1 MTLRGNPTRALQ
13 LGFLALLAVST
24 AQVGW
29 WIADQVGMADAKRT
43 EVAGLYHADA
53 KAARAILAG
62 NPDPALVERL
72 AQLMPHLA
80 IDRAGAV
87 HVQPGA
93 TAALTA
99 EANSRINRYAWEG
112 GFFLLV
118 LLAGMLVLARAIRQ
132 DAELRRRQQNFLATV
147 SHEFKSPLASMR
159 LSAETLAL
167 RAADADGRRLGQRLI
182 EDGERLLN
190 MVDNLLDTTRIEEGE
205 LELRPAA
212 VPLAPMAQTAVE
224 RLGEEAAGHQ
234 IAVYCDVPA
243 GLDLRADR
251 AALETVL
258 RNLLANA
265 LKACIAQ
272 AGTGGVGD
280 GRRIAVTAER
290 QGEMAVIRIAD
301 DGAGFAPGDARRLFE
316 KFYRAPQ
323 SPSPGTGLGL
333 YIVARLA
340 ALSAAE
346 VAAHSAGPGKGATL
360 TLSWPLAQ

>member
-1 MTLRGNPTRALQ
+1 MTLRGDPTRALQ

-29 WIADQVGMADAKRT
+29 WIADQVGMAEAKRA
-43 EVAGLYHADA
+43 EVAGLYQADA
-53 KAARAILAG
+53 QVARAILGRDA
-62 NPDPALVERL
+62 DPALAQRL
-72 AQLMPHLA
+72 ARLMPHLA

-87 HVQPGA
+87 RVQPVA
-93 TAALTA
+93 TAALAA

-118 LLAGMLVLARAIRQ
+118 LLAGMLVLVRAIRQ
-132 DAELRRRQQNFLATV
+132 DAQLRRRQQNFLATV

-182 EDGERLLN
+182 EDGERLLS

-205 LELRPAA
+205 LELRPEA
-212 VPLAPMAQTAVE
+212 VPLAPLAHAAVE
-224 RLGEEAAGHQ
+224 RLREEAASHQ
-234 IAVYCDVPA
+234 MAVHCEVPA
-243 GLDLRADR
+243 GLDLWGDR

-265 LKACIAQ
+265 LRACTARAGKGAREGGRVAITGERKGEKAL
-272 AGTGGVGD
+272 
-280 GRRIAVTAER
+280 
-290 QGEMAVIRIAD
+290 IRVAD
-301 DGAGFAPGDARRLFE
+301 DGAGFAPADARRLFE

-340 ALSAAE
+340 ALSGAE
-346 VAAHSAGPGKGATL
+346 VAAHSAGPGKGATITL
-360 TLSWPLAQ
+360 TWPLAP